1 MVITIVMA
9 LLFFVLSIVFFCG
22 KGSMLISGYNT
33 MSPEERKKYD
43 EKKLCKATGIIC
55 LIVSVMLC
63 ALAFATN
70 RFESGLISEKD
81 IVWFALGFLF
91 VITAAIVIVIVY
103 MNKKA
108 KK

>member
-63 ALAFATN
+63 ALAFAIN

-81 IVWFALGFLF
+81 IIWFALGFLF